1 MQTCRIRLFVLLS
14 IFMTLAASARS
25 LGQTAGSA
33 QIVVPDESA
42 PKWVVSESTYDF
54 GTAWAGM
61 VVTHSFKVR
70 NEGTALLQILEARPK
85 CACSIA
91 ENYTREIPPGGEGII
106 PFQLNT
112 ASKSG
117 QVSETIAVKTNDKAN
132 RYIALEMKGFVRTI
146 CKTEVVEDSATKPG
160 TSEFA
165 QIRGS
170 AASFGRVKADQHLR
184 RVIRMTNTSG
194 LPLDLQLVGI
204 NQEAEKFKAELKEV
218 KSKEEFDLIVTGEP
232 PWSQGHTSG
241 MITFRTG
248 IPENPE
254 FQVGAYAYVPPRIE
268 VVPPKMVVDPR
279 YPIQT
284 IRALKITN
292 HGEGHLEV
300 TSISCS
306 NPDFQLRLM
315 PVLAATPK
323 TREISVKFP
332 LGQYRPP
339 RYGDVIR
346 VETTDPDQPVIDVY
360 VLPELNMNPEPR
372 PEGSPLIFHPGRM
385 N

>member
-1 MQTCRIRLFVLLS
+1 MISCSARLAFVLS
-14 IFMTLAASARS
+14 TLAVLATNTASH
-25 LGQTAGSA
+25 A
-33 QIVVPDESA
+33 QPAEPPAADESA

-70 NEGTALLQILEARPK
+70 NAGTAPLQILEARPK

-117 QVSETIAVKTNDKAN
+117 QVSETIAVKTNDKSN
-132 RYIALEMKGFVRTI
+132 IYIALEMRGFVKTI
-146 CKTEVVEDSATKPG
+146 CKTEVIEDSATKPG

-165 QIRGS
+165 QIRAS
-170 AASFGRVKADQHLR
+170 AASFGRVKTDQHLR

-194 LPLDLQLVGI
+194 QPLDLQLVGI
-204 NQEAEKFKAELKEV
+204 NQESQKFKAELKEIR
-218 KSKEEFDLIVTGEP
+218 SKEEFDLIVIGEP
-232 PWSQGHTSG
+232 PWPQGHTSG
-241 MITFRTG
+241 MITFKTG

-254 FQVGAYAYVPPRIE
+254 FQIGAYAYVPPKIE
-268 VVPPKMVVDPR
+268 VVPPTMVVDPR

-284 IRALKITN
+284 FRSLKITN
-292 HGEGHLEV
+292 HGDGHFEV

-346 VETTDPDQPVIDVY
+346 VETTDPDRPVIDVY
-360 VLPELNMNPEPR
+360 VLPELNMSPEPR
-372 PEGSPLIFHPGRM
+372 PEGSSLIFHPGRM